1 MAKKKE
7 TQKKQTQHT
16 QTHHTSRWRFTD
28 LVAFIAL
35 AAAAILLLVGPITR
49 WILNQ
54 SPGAMTAMSAISMV
68 AQFCLLFA
76 LAIPAWY
83 YVRGKRKGW
92 KIFYIIVLVIYVAAT
107 ICGLAV
113 GI

>member
-7 TQKKQTQHT
+7 TQNKQQK
-16 QTHHTSRWRFTD
+16 THVSRWRFTD

-35 AAAAILLLVGPITR
+35 ATAAILLLVGPVIR
-49 WILNQ
+49 WILDH
-54 SPGAMTAMSAISMV
+54 SSGAMQAMSVISMI
-68 AQFCLLFA
+68 AQFTLLFA

-83 YVRGKRKGW
+83 YVRNKRKSW
-92 KIFYIIVLVIYVAAT
+92 RIFYLVVLVIYIAGT

>member
-1 MAKKKE
+1 MAKKKD
-7 TQKKQTQHT
+7 TRNK
-16 QTHHTSRWRFTD
+16 QTHHTGRWRFTD

-49 WILNQ
+49 WILDH
-54 SPGAMTAMSAISMV
+54 SPGAMTAMSVISMI

-92 KIFYIIVLVIYVAAT
+92 KIFYIVVLVIYVAAT